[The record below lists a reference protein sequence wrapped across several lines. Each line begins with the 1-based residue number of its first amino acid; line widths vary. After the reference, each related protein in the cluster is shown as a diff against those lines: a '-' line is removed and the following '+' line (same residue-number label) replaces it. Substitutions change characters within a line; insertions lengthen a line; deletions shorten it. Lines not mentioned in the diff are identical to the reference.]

1 MRRFSNSPPDWAFPD
16 RVDDDQVGQTEDV
29 SLAAGAIFNPSTD
42 GERPKVALRCLAD
55 LVVEPLE
62 WVFEG
67 LIPRGAVTLLAG
79 DSGVGKSR
87 LAVGLMAAVLRGLP
101 GPLEGAFADANEI
114 ASGEVLG
121 ELACERGSL
130 LAGDLTAAAAADFLS
145 GDEPCRSLGPAA
157 ERPAASAVVVF
168 SSGQML
174 TDSIRPRLIEARAD
188 LARVYSLCGVDDLLP
203 NEVDSGVG
211 EPGDSD
217 LGDSESRGLQP
228 GDSEPWACV
237 VDGGV
242 RPWSFQLQRDLPV
255 LAAEL
260 GRLKA
265 EGVDV
270 RMIVIDPVDSLLET
284 HRSRSLVDADV
295 ARLAALARRTG
306 VAIVAVSNSGTAE
319 TVRSFRRRGG
329 FGIAALSTVARTV
342 WTLVRDLDVAN
353 RRMLIPVKTAASV
366 VPRGFGYSLKDGVI
380 EWDTEPVTITGD
392 DYVLEAAVQAQNP
405 LAREYR
411 FERDRAAAWLYERLS
426 AGRVHSA
433 IVRED
438 AAENEISWR
447 TLRRAF
453 GSLGCKSERERGKG
467 RNAQYFWRLPGEG
480 FFYRAGAPRLVGQP
494 VQAAQV
500 GQPIETPAKQGFE

>member
-1 MRRFSNSPPDWAFPD
+1 M
-16 RVDDDQVGQTEDV
+16 
-29 SLAAGAIFNPSTD
+29 
-42 GERPKVALRCLAD
+42 
-55 LVVEPLE
+55 E

-101 GPLEGAFADANEI
+101 GPHEGAFADANET
-114 ASGEVLG
+114 AAGEALG
-121 ELACERGSL
+121 ELAFDRGSL
-130 LAGDLTAAAAADFLS
+130 RAADSTAADFLS
-145 GDEPCRSLGPAA
+145 GEEACRSLVPAA
-157 ERPAASAVVVF
+157 VRPAASAVVVF
-168 SSGQML
+168 SSAQML

-211 EPGDSD
+211 E
-217 LGDSESRGLQP
+217 LGDSEPRAGI
-228 GDSEPWACV
+228 V
-237 VDGGV
+237 VKGI

-260 GRLKA
+260 SRLQS

-284 HRSRSLVDADV
+284 HRSRSQVDADV
-295 ARLAALARRTG
+295 ARLAALARQTG

-342 WTLVRDLDVAN
+342 WTIVRDLDVAN
-353 RRMLIPVKTAASV
+353 RRMLIPVKTVSGV
-366 VPRGFGYSLKDGVI
+366 VSGGFGYALKDGVI
-380 EWDTEPVTITGD
+380 GWDTEPVTITGD
-392 DYVLEAAVQAQNP
+392 DYVFEAAVQAQNP
-405 LAREYR
+405 LASEFR
-411 FERDRAAAWLYERLS
+411 FERDRAAAWLHERLS

-433 IVRED
+433 IVRAD
-438 AAENEISWR
+438 AAENEISGR

-453 GSLGCKSERERGKG
+453 GSLGCKSERESGKG

-500 GQPIETPAKQGFE
+500 GQPIETSAKQGFE

>member
-16 RVDDDQVGQTEDV
+16 RAADDQVEMDEAV
-29 SLAAGAIFNPSTD
+29 SLGSGGISHQSTD
-42 GERPKVALRCLAD
+42 VERPKVALRCLAE
-55 LVVEPLE
+55 LVVEPVE
-62 WVFEG
+62 WVLEG

-79 DSGVGKSR
+79 DAGAGKSR

-101 GPLEGAFADANEI
+101 GPLDAAFADANGI
-114 ASGEVLG
+114 AAGEAIG
-121 ELACERGSL
+121 EPSRERGSF
-130 LAGDLTAAAAADFLS
+130 LAADSTAADDFLLR
-145 GDEPCRSLGPAA
+145 EEACRSLGTAA
-157 ERPAASAVVVF
+157 VRPAAPAVVVF
-168 SSGQML
+168 SSAQML

-188 LARVYSLCGVDDLLP
+188 LSRVYSLCGVDDRWP
-203 NEVDSGVG
+203 NGVDLGVG
-211 EPGDSD
+211 EA
-217 LGDSESRGLQP
+217 GDSER

-237 VDGGV
+237 GDGGV

-260 GRLKA
+260 RLLQT

-270 RMIVIDPVDSLLET
+270 RMIVIDPIDSYLET
-284 HRSRSLVDADV
+284 HRSRSLVDADI
-295 ARLAALARRTG
+295 ARLAALARQTG

-342 WTLVRDLDVAN
+342 WTIVRDLDVTN
-353 RRMLIPVKTAASV
+353 RRMLIPVKTASGV
-366 VPRGFGYSLKDGVI
+366 VPRGFVYSLKDGVI

-392 DYVLEAAVQAQNP
+392 DYLFEAAVQAQNP

-411 FERDRAAAWLYERLS
+411 FEKDRAAAWLYERLS

-433 IVRED
+433 IVRAD

-453 GSLGCKSERERGKG
+453 GSLGCKSERESGKG

-500 GQPIETPAKQGFE
+500 GQPIETPGKQGFE